1 MTARKAELRYL
12 NRNITAIETLASSSI
27 LHSILDMMGREGKYR
42 TITIEEFIRLN
53 EAFLKMDNAIT
64 ELNNLVHN
72 MNGTDAEPEPHGS
85 RDTFVPKTVSPF
97 LTGEKSCLPNGQVV
111 DGPEEE
117 QYNAMQD

>member
-12 NRNITAIETLASSSI
+12 NRNIEALQTIANSSVLNQILGLVAQDMGTRVISI
-27 LHSILDMMGREGKYR
+27 P
-42 TITIEEFIRLN
+42 EFMRMN
-53 EAFLKMDNAIT
+53 EAFNKLDNAIT
-64 ELNNLVHN
+64 ELNHLVHN

-97 LTGEKSCLPNGQVV
+97 LSGEKSCLPNGQVV

>member
-1 MTARKAELRYL
+1 MHMTARKAELRYL

-64 ELNNLVHN
+64 ELNNLVHE
-72 MNGTDAEPEPHGS
+72 MNGTKDEPEPHGS
-85 RDTFVPKTVSPF
+85 RDTFVPRPTRIVCNNMAFTLAK
-97 LTGEKSCLPNGQVV
+97 
-111 DGPEEE
+111 DGPDDESF
-117 QYNAMQD
+117 NTMHD